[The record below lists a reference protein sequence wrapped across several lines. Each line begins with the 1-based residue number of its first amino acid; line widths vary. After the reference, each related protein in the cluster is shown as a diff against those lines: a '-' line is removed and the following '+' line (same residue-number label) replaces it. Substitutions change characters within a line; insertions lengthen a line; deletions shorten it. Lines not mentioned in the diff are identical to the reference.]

1 MMRLKILLI
10 KMLYQKFLNG
20 IDMTKLDYK
29 QNWIIEVYNGEYIKS
44 NTTNSDKEMK
54 DTLTLLSKYE
64 LQIID
69 YISKNGSASRREILQ
84 KLDINESIGR
94 RIIDS
99 LIARGIVKV
108 RSNDRKIVIRSTDKF

>member
-84 KLDINESIGR
+84 KLDNNESIR
-94 RIIDS
+94 RTIIES

-108 RSNDRKIVIRSTDKF
+108 RSNDKKIVIRSTDKF

>member
-1 MMRLKILLI
+1 MRLKILLI

-108 RSNDRKIVIRSTDKF
+108 RSNDKKIVIRSTDKF

>member
-108 RSNDRKIVIRSTDKF
+108 RSNDKKIVIRSTDKF